1 MEIGVSFPR
10 DGLQN
15 DPAAMRDFAQAAESL
30 GYAHISMGDHVV
42 GRAGLQDTGRPLI
55 DAFVLF
61 AHLGAVTS
69 RIRFVF
75 GVMPLPQRQTVL
87 VAKQAASLDVMTG
100 GRLGLAF
107 AVGWNALEYEAL
119 NENFH
124 NRGRRM
130 DEQIAVMRALWAHD
144 VVDFAGEWHRIDGA
158 GIDPL
163 PIQRPIPIWMA
174 GYAESALRRV
184 ARLAD
189 GWLPH
194 SPPGVAPGAGPEV
207 VGETLARVRSYVA
220 EAGRDPAKLEVNGA
234 VAMRDRTP
242 DEWRKR
248 LDGWRQLAA
257 THVTV
262 NTATDDRPMLA
273 SHLQALRRFKQ
284 EGMSGEEGKSE

>member
-1 MEIGVSFPR
+1 MQIGVAFPR
-10 DGLQN
+10 DGLRN
-15 DPAAMRDFAQAAESL
+15 DPAAMRDFAQAAEAL
-30 GYAHISMGDHVV
+30 GYSHISMGDHVV
-42 GRAGLQDTGRPLI
+42 GRAGLADTGRPLI

-61 AHLGAVTS
+61 SHLGAVTS

-130 DEQIAVMRALWAHD
+130 DEQIDVLRALWTQETVEFRGH
-144 VVDFAGEWHRIDGA
+144 WHTIDRVGVN
-158 GIDPL
+158 PL
-163 PIQRPIPIWMA
+163 PIQQPIPIWMA
-174 GYAESALRRV
+174 GYAETALRRV

-189 GWLPH
+189 GWLPQ
-194 SPPGVAPGAGPEV
+194 SPPEVAPGGGPEV
-207 VGETLARVRSYVA
+207 AGETLARVRSYVA
-220 EAGRDPAKLEVNGA
+220 EAGRDPSRFEVNGTLP
-234 VAMRDRTP
+234 MIGRGP
-242 DEWRKR
+242 DEWQKR
-248 LDGWRQLAA
+248 LEGWRDLGA

-262 NTATDDRPMLA
+262 NTATDTQPSLKK
-273 SHLQALRRFKQ
+273 HLQAMERFK
-284 EGMSGEEGKSE
+284 EEV